1 MMSFFRFK
9 QQSKQISM
17 ILHDHVIRMVELS
30 HSTMEIRSYRERF
43 LPEGIIRDGKIIE
56 RDTLFVILEE
66 CVEEWGIKGKRVV
79 FQVPDTYLVLR
90 NEKIPHTVADDDIKG
105 YLYLEIGTSI
115 MLPFKDPVFD
125 YELIGQ
131 KTEHKEILLFAAPEE
146 IVNDLSSLLESV
158 SLHPEAAD
166 VTALSLYRLYYHT
179 DQIDSQKPTLL
190 IHCGIKAINV
200 SVFYQHKPAFIRQ
213 VLLDTPQSNWDVVQ
227 TTRSS
232 SAMKWIGDREELIEI
247 VDDSVV
253 EIERVINFYHYSM
266 NKSDQTIQRVFLSGD
281 FPELSLIK
289 KRLES
294 TVDIAV
300 QHAEPNGIKDEKG
313 DLLPLPYYGA
323 YGLSLKG
330 WRNVN

>member
-1 MMSFFRFK
+1 MGFFRFK
-9 QQSKQISM
+9 PQSKQISM

-43 LPEGIIRDGKIIE
+43 LPEGIIRDGKVIE
-56 RDTLFVILEE
+56 RDTLSVILEE

-90 NEKIPHTVADDDIKG
+90 NEKIPLTVADDDIKG

-131 KTEHKEILLFAAPEE
+131 KSEHKEILLFAAPEE

-190 IHCGIKAINV
+190 IHCGIRAINV

-213 VLLDTPQSNWDVVQ
+213 VMMDAPQSNWDVVQ

-232 SAMKWIGDREELIEI
+232 STMKWIGDREEMIEM
-247 VDDSVV
+247 VDDSVT
-253 EIERVINFYHYSM
+253 EIERVISFYHYSM
-266 NKSDQTIQRVFLSGD
+266 NKSGQTIQRVFLSGD
-281 FPELSLIK
+281 FPELPLLK

-294 TVDIAV
+294 TVEVAV
-300 QHAEPNGIKDEKG
+300 QHAETNAIKDEEG
-313 DLLPLPYYGA
+313 NLLPLPYYGA